1 MHPRIRENS
10 RLALIKI
17 PYPDEAQRFAYSREF
32 LKSFPI
38 DQVEMQQQQL
48 AELTGI
54 TYQQISKYEKGIHR
68 VYADIIL
75 RLAHIL
81 AVDVSFFFEGIEA
94 EHVDSSTAY
103 QNRLLTE
110 MVRNFVGMDLQR
122 QEAFCKVVE
131 ALVDH
136 VEAE

>member
-1 MHPRIRENS
+1 MASVTRNVQRQRRALDLDIRIGINIRV
-10 RLALIKI
+10 RRMMLGLT
-17 PYPDEAQRFAYSREF
+17 
-32 LKSFPI
+32 
-38 DQVEMQQQQL
+38 QQQL

-68 VYADIIL
+68 VYADVIL

-81 AVDVSFFFEGIEA
+81 AVDVSFFFEGITA
-94 EHVDSSTAY
+94 EHVDLSTIY
-103 QNRLLTE
+103 QNRLLKE
-110 MVRNFVGMDLQR
+110 IVRNFVGMDLQR
-122 QEAFCKVVE
+122 QEAFCKVVK

>member
-1 MHPRIRENS
+1 MFR
-10 RLALIKI
+10 
-17 PYPDEAQRFAYSREF
+17 
-32 LKSFPI
+32 
-38 DQVEMQQQQL
+38 
-48 AELTGI
+48 
-54 TYQQISKYEKGIHR
+54 
-68 VYADIIL
+68 
-75 RLAHIL
+75 
-81 AVDVSFFFEGIEA
+81 FFEGIEA

>member
-1 MHPRIRENS
+1 MASVTRNVQRQRRALDLDIRIGINIRV
-10 RLALIKI
+10 RRMMLGLTH
-17 PYPDEAQRFAYSREF
+17 
-32 LKSFPI
+32 
-38 DQVEMQQQQL
+38 QQL

-54 TYQQISKYEKGIHR
+54 TYQQLSKYEKGIHR
-68 VYADIIL
+68 VYADVIL

>member
-1 MHPRIRENS
+1 MPAAQHPGS
-10 RLALIKI
+10 RKE
-17 PYPDEAQRFAYSREF
+17 PR
-32 LKSFPI
+32 
-38 DQVEMQQQQL
+38 
-48 AELTGI
+48 
-54 TYQQISKYEKGIHR
+54 
-68 VYADIIL
+68 
-75 RLAHIL
+75 
-81 AVDVSFFFEGIEA
+81 FFFEGIEA

>member
-1 MHPRIRENS
+1 MTSVIRNTRRQRRALDLDIRIGINIRV
-10 RLALIKI
+10 RRMMLGLT
-17 PYPDEAQRFAYSREF
+17 
-32 LKSFPI
+32 
-38 DQVEMQQQQL
+38 QQQL
-48 AELTGI
+48 AELAGI
-54 TYQQISKYEKGIHR
+54 TYQQLSKYEKGIHR
-68 VYADIIL
+68 IYADVIL

-81 AVDVSFFFEGIEA
+81 AVDVSFLFEGIAA
-94 EHVDSSTAY
+94 EHVDSSTVY

-110 MVRNFVGMDLQR
+110 MIRSFASMNLQR

>member
-1 MHPRIRENS
+1 MASVTRNVQRQRRALDLDIRIGINIRV
-10 RLALIKI
+10 RRMMLGLT
-17 PYPDEAQRFAYSREF
+17 
-32 LKSFPI
+32 
-38 DQVEMQQQQL
+38 QQQL

-68 VYADIIL
+68 VYADVIL

-81 AVDVSFFFEGIEA
+81 AVDVSFFFEGIAA
-94 EHVDSSTAY
+94 EHVDLSTIY
-103 QNRLLTE
+103 QNRLLKE
-110 MVRNFVGMDLQR
+110 IVRNFVGMDLQR

>member
-1 MHPRIRENS
+1 MASVTRNVQRQRRALDLDIRIGINIRV
-10 RLALIKI
+10 RRMMLGLT
-17 PYPDEAQRFAYSREF
+17 
-32 LKSFPI
+32 
-38 DQVEMQQQQL
+38 QQQL

-68 VYADIIL
+68 VYADVIL

-122 QEAFCKVVE
+122 QETFCKVVE